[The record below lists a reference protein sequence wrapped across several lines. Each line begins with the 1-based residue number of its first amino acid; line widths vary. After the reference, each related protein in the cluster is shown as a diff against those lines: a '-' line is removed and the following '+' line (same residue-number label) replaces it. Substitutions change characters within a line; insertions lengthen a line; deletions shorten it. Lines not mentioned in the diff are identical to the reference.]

1 MQRLAEYNNYAE
13 RNGEFIVQFMKG
25 RGSKEFQVVVSG
37 KNMLEDSTKKPG
49 LYMFFVSPKD
59 SQGYCL
65 YPIYVG
71 YTSRTFD
78 ERFKEHA
85 SKKKGVFEKFFINGQ
100 PETCFQGVKKKC
112 DLYVM
117 ELPMDPRVA
126 KLLESVFLEA
136 FDFALNTEEN
146 GKERKSVELSTAVGA
161 LLSKELF
168 TKVWKTVKEDIDKY
182 LS

>member
-1 MQRLAEYNNYAE
+1 
-13 RNGEFIVQFMKG
+13 
-25 RGSKEFQVVVSG
+25 
-37 KNMLEDSTKKPG
+37 ML
-49 LYMFFVSPKD
+49 FVSPKD
-59 SQGYCL
+59 LPGDCL

-85 SKKKGVFEKFFINGQ
+85 SKEKGVFEKFFTNGQ
-100 PETCFQGVKKKC
+100 PETYFKGVKNEC

-117 ELPMDPRVA
+117 ELPMYPRAA

-146 GKERKSVELSTAVGA
+146 GKERKSVELSTGVAV
-161 LLSKELF
+161 LVSKKLI
-168 TKVWKTVKEDIDKY
+168 TQVWKTVMQDITSIDNYISQLCKV
-182 LS
+182 